1 MDTASICFPD
11 SGPLPIGFNFYVT
24 KLQGS
29 AKLLWE
35 TNSIDVLKF
44 EVERSS
50 DGVQFSSI
58 ASVDFVTGETN
69 YSYNDTYYFK
79 HGITYYRIKELRANS
94 GFNYSRVQKISNSE
108 NVITHIYPIPAK
120 DFVKVNLNLSGNTTH
135 IEIGLFDAVGR
146 MVWSKSIGA
155 NTSETNIPVN
165 KLSGGLYLLKLTING
180 SQNEIHKII
189 VQ

>member
-1 MDTASICFPD
+1 M
-11 SGPLPIGFNFYVT
+11 
-24 KLQGS
+24 
-29 AKLLWE
+29 
-35 TNSIDVLKF
+35 LKF
-44 EVERSS
+44 EVECSS

-58 ASVDFVTGETN
+58 ASVDFVTGKTN

-146 MVWSKSIGA
+146 MVWSKIIGA